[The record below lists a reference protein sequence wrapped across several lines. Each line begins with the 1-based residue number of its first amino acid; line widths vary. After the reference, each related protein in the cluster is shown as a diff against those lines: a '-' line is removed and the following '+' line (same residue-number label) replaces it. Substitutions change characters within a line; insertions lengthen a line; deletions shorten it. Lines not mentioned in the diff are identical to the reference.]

1 MPSVKQIE
9 AFYWSAALGS
19 FVAAADRLNTTQSN
33 ISKRIQE
40 MELTLGVSVF
50 DRTRRA
56 IRLTS
61 KGEELMRA
69 SEHFLR
75 AHNSVT
81 AIGATAPGATGPFRF
96 GVTEAVGLTWLP
108 RLCAAITEAYPGL
121 VPTSRVDTSTELNV
135 LLRERKIDLAIG
147 TKLRIDADFEVT
159 ELAQLERVWLASP
172 WLVPESGFLTAADF
186 ARMPILGHGD
196 VAAGEVIINR
206 YLRGHGLTANIIS
219 SCTNLTALARMA
231 SAGMGIT
238 YLHKGVFDDEIR
250 LGRLREI
257 QTEITLPK
265 LQYVAVHRDDPISPL
280 AASIAQIARE
290 VCDFSWSG
298 AVSKPVDISTN

>member
-9 AFYWSAALGS
+9 AFYWSGTLGS

-40 MELTLGVSVF
+40 MELTLGISVF
-50 DRTRRA
+50 DRSRRA

-69 SEHFLR
+69 SENFLR

-81 AIGATAPGATGPFRF
+81 AVGGATPGATGPFRF

-108 RLCAAITEAYPGL
+108 RLCAAIKDAFPGL
-121 VPTSRVDTSTELNV
+121 VPTSRVDTSTQLNL

-172 WLVPESGFLTAADF
+172 SLVPEGKVLTAEEF

-196 VAAGEVIINR
+196 VAAAEVIINR
-206 YLRGHGLTANIIS
+206 YLRGRGLTPNIIS

-231 SAGMGIT
+231 ASGMGIT

-250 LGRLREI
+250 QGRLTEV
-257 QTEITLPK
+257 QTEIVLPK

-280 AASIAQIARE
+280 TGTITQIAKR

-298 AVSKPVDISTN
+298 HVDVTTPPL